1 MLLLGVLGG
10 AAYGAIPAFLKTRF
24 NTNEILTSL
33 MLVYVAQLF
42 LDWVVRGPWRDPK
55 GFNFPADGAV
65 QSVRGAAGDPA
76 DVRPRQ
82 LGLCVRAGRGA
93 W

>member
-1 MLLLGVLGG
+1 
-10 AAYGAIPAFLKTRF
+10 
-24 NTNEILTSL
+24 

-55 GFNFPADGAV
+55 GFNFPQTV
-65 QSVRGAAGDPA
+65 QFNPIGRAARNPA

-82 LGLCVRAGRGA
+82 SGVSCSR
-93 W
+93 WSPPS